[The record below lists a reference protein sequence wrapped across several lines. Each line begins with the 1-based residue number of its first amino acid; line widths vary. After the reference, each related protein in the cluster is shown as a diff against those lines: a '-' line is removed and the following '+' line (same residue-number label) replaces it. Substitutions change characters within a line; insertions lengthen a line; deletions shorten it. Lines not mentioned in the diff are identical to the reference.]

1 MDLYKSRQVLG
12 KGGEI
17 LCLENFDGQ
26 GQGQGEED
34 KLQLNSCEAVF
45 CVDLSQDDGHLG
57 GYSHDSC
64 SSAQGCHVG
73 RRKRRIKGG
82 TENHEGRC
90 LPSDPSPRNSCVL
103 ADSPG
108 PAT

>member
-12 KGGEI
+12 KGCEI

-57 GYSHDSC
+57 GYHMTL
-64 SSAQGCHVG
+64 AQA
-73 RRKRRIKGG
+73 
-82 TENHEGRC
+82 
-90 LPSDPSPRNSCVL
+90 PRDV
-103 ADSPG
+103 
-108 PAT
+108 T